1 MNTVANGIYN
11 SCFVIFFRLNTIKND
26 IKEDKISFSAKNTG
40 KKVFITSRFL
50 IPGQ

>member
-26 IKEDKISFSAKNTG
+26 IKEDKISFSAK
-40 KKVFITSRFL
+40 VFITARFL